1 MLIAITNACHIQE
14 KQLKKVRAKQKRLQ
28 AILGGEDIQ
37 RVEAELL
44 AEDDDEDGEE
54 VTACYSQTLTVNIFM
69 VILTVDPYIKLNDNY
84 CLYLFKWNLCSFV
97 VTIYRQKSKI
107 DITFDFVLNK

>member
-1 MLIAITNACHIQE
+1 MITNAFRIQE

-44 AEDDDEDGEE
+44 AEDDVDDGEE
-54 VTACYSQTLTVNIFM
+54 VTH
-69 VILTVDPYIKLNDNY
+69 
-84 CLYLFKWNLCSFV
+84 FK
-97 VTIYRQKSKI
+97 
-107 DITFDFVLNK
+107 

>member
-1 MLIAITNACHIQE
+1 MVIVISNAFHTQE

-44 AEDDDEDGEE
+44 ADDDGDDGEE
-54 VTACYSQTLTVNIFM
+54 GTNVHE
-69 VILTVDPYIKLNDNY
+69 KL
-84 CLYLFKWNLCSFV
+84 
-97 VTIYRQKSKI
+97 
-107 DITFDFVLNK
+107 

>member
-1 MLIAITNACHIQE
+1 MLIMITHTFYIQE

-44 AEDDDEDGEE
+44 ADDDGDDGEE
-54 VTACYSQTLTVNIFM
+54 VINFTHIN
-69 VILTVDPYIKLNDNY
+69 
-84 CLYLFKWNLCSFV
+84 
-97 VTIYRQKSKI
+97 
-107 DITFDFVLNK
+107 

>member
-1 MLIAITNACHIQE
+1 MLITITHTFYIQE

-44 AEDDDEDGEE
+44 ADDDGDDGEE
-54 VTACYSQTLTVNIFM
+54 VINLTHIN
-69 VILTVDPYIKLNDNY
+69 
-84 CLYLFKWNLCSFV
+84 
-97 VTIYRQKSKI
+97 
-107 DITFDFVLNK
+107 